1 MRAAAAQVALAASRP
16 AWPAAQL
23 ALPALMATTRTLPP
37 VAREVLLV
45 DDEGRGGDAV
55 GGEGGG
61 GAGGRVGDDEGKV
74 GAAAG
79 FEAGFDGAE
88 AETAGN
94 EESGKVSHLGD
105 GVNPFNLAGGWGLAD
120 GYETGADGGS
130 SGRPWM
136 WTGLSETE
144 FLELRQVNV
153 ARGDRVVLH
162 DVNLTIRAGEH
173 VAILGPNGCGK
184 STLILAMTCQI
195 YPIVR
200 PGMRVRIFGRER
212 WDLTQLRKHF
222 GVVGAGLMGAELPGE
237 RTAVTTGLDAVT
249 AGFFSA
255 STLWPNLHVTAEMRA
270 RAAEALERMEATH
283 LGEQLVGTMSAGEKR
298 RILIARALVHR
309 PRQLLLDEPSNALD
323 LAAQRELRETL
334 RRLAQE
340 GTGLVL
346 VTHHLGDILP
356 EIERMIL
363 MRDGRI
369 VADGPRAE
377 LLTEARLSELFQA
390 PVRIGRD
397 EEWLHSW

>member
-1 MRAAAAQVALAASRP
+1 MAENGTGV
-16 AWPAAQL
+16 AQL
-23 ALPALMATTRTLPP
+23 A
-37 VAREVLLV
+37 EQ
-45 DDEGRGGDAV
+45 
-55 GGEGGG
+55 
-61 GAGGRVGDDEGKV
+61 
-74 GAAAG
+74 
-79 FEAGFDGAE
+79 
-88 AETAGN
+88 
-94 EESGKVSHLGD
+94 S
-105 GVNPFNLAGGWGLAD
+105 
-120 GYETGADGGS
+120 
-130 SGRPWM
+130 
-136 WTGLSETE
+136 E

-153 ARGDRVVLH
+153 ARGERVVLH

-195 YPIVR
+195 YPIVQS
-200 PGMRVRIFGRER
+200 GMVVRIFGRER
-212 WDLTQLRKHF
+212 WDVTQLRRYF
-222 GVVGAGLMGAELPGE
+222 GVVAAGLMGELPGE
-237 RTAVTTGLDAVT
+237 RTALTTGLDAVI

-255 STLWPNLHVTAEMRA
+255 STIWPHLHVTAEMRE
-270 RAAEALERMEATH
+270 RAVEALERIEALH
-283 LGEQLVGTMSAGEKR
+283 LAKQLVGEMSAGEKR

-356 EIERMIL
+356 EIERVIL

-369 VADGPRAE
+369 VGDGPRAE
-377 LLTEARLSELFQA
+377 LLTEARLSELFRV

>member
-1 MRAAAAQVALAASRP
+1 VNGRA
-16 AWPAAQL
+16 
-23 ALPALMATTRTLPP
+23 
-37 VAREVLLV
+37 
-45 DDEGRGGDAV
+45 D
-55 GGEGGG
+55 GESMTEQS
-61 GAGGRVGDDEGKV
+61 A
-74 GAAAG
+74 
-79 FEAGFDGAE
+79 EAGQHPGAE
-88 AETAGN
+88 
-94 EESGKVSHLGD
+94 LGQQ
-105 GVNPFNLAGGWGLAD
+105 
-120 GYETGADGGS
+120 
-130 SGRPWM
+130 
-136 WTGLSETE
+136 
-144 FLELRQVNV
+144 FLDLRAVNV
-153 ARGDRVVLH
+153 ARGDKIVLH
-162 DVNLTIRAGEH
+162 DVNLKIRAGEH

-184 STLILAMTCQI
+184 STLILTVTCQI
-195 YPIVR
+195 YPMVQ
-200 PGMRVRIFGRER
+200 PGMLVRIFGRER

-222 GVVGAGLMGAELPGE
+222 GVVGAGAMGAELPGE

-255 STLWPNLHVTAEMRA
+255 STLWPNLVVTAEMRA
-270 RAAEALERMEATH
+270 RAVEALERMEATH
-283 LGEQLVGTMSAGEKR
+283 LSEQLVGTMSAGEKR

-323 LAAQRELRETL
+323 LAAQRELRETM

-356 EIERMIL
+356 EIERIIL

-377 LLTEARLSELFQA
+377 LLTEARLSELFRA